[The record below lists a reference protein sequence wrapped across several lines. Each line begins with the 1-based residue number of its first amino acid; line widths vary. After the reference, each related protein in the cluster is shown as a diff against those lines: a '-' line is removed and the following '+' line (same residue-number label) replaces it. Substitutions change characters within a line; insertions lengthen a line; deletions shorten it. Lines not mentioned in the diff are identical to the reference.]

1 MTYGD
6 KSNTKSTSA
15 FGECERGENK
25 SPTEFEVVKMKDKTY
40 QKWLTTFTKR
50 AVAIILIVSL
60 VDLQLSYVLAFLG
73 REEIA
78 ESLSSEIATTVIG
91 VMLGYFVK
99 ALFETF
105 FEKREERLNKLI
117 DQYENEEE

>member
-1 MTYGD
+1 MVKMTP
-6 KSNTKSTSA
+6 KA
-15 FGECERGENK
+15 LLLLENARAGTNE

-117 DQYENEEE
+117 DQCENEEE

>member
-1 MTYGD
+1 MA
-6 KSNTKSTSA
+6 TKVTPKA
-15 FGECERGENK
+15 LLLLGNAREEKNK
-25 SPTEFEVVKMKDKTY
+25 SPTEFEVVKMKDKNY
-40 QKWLTTFTKR
+40 KKWLTTFTKR

>member
-1 MTYGD
+1 MA
-6 KSNTKSTSA
+6 TKVTPKA
-15 FGECERGENK
+15 LLLLGNAREEKNK
-25 SPTEFEVVKMKDKTY
+25 SPTKFEVVKLKDKTY